1 MWVVHS
7 VWLGQL
13 IEINLPESQRV
24 VVLEFVILLNHVLRA
39 RLNNLLIVCKRNLGF
54 STVRHALNSDHSSR
68 LSQLADRALRSVL
81 ECHGSRQ
88 LQGSLLSCERAQLLG
103 ALFSCCLHAQ
113 RILSH
118 GLVGLLGG
126 WHELI
131 DRILLVRLPGGDL
144 GRKVTH
150 FVEDLLRGEGDLWE
164 ASGLSA
170 LRLLVV
176 VRRGH
181 AIEDVSFVRIFL
193 IHFLLSG
200 SDFDRRALV
209 WLNSTLILRLVPL
222 ESRLLDVSD
231 CLIALVDASF
241 LAHRVSHS

>member
-1 MWVVHS
+1 MRVFHS
-7 VWLGQL
+7 VGLGQL

-24 VVLEFVILLNHVLRA
+24 VVLELMGLLRDILRA
-39 RLNNLLIVCKRNLGF
+39 RLNDLFAVCKRDLGF
-54 STVRHALNSDHSSR
+54 GTVRHALDSDHSSR
-68 LSQLADRALRSVL
+68 FSQLANWTLRPVL

-88 LQGSLLSCERAQLLG
+88 LQGSLLSCERAQLLA
-103 ALFSCCLHAQ
+103 ALLSQCLSAQ
-113 RILSH
+113 CRLSH
-118 GLVGLLGG
+118 GLVGFLGV
-126 WHELI
+126 WNKLI

-150 FVEDLLRGEGDLWE
+150 FVEDLLCGEGDLWK
-164 ASGLSA
+164 ASGLPA
-170 LRLLVV
+170 LRLLVI

-181 AIEDVSFVRIFL
+181 AIYDVSFVRVFL
-193 IHFLLSG
+193 IHLLLFR

-209 WLNSTLILRLVPL
+209 WHDSALILRRVPL

-231 CLIALVDASF
+231 RLVALVNTSF